1 MPLSPLARPAPQSA
15 RLGHYRPAP
24 LDGEYYA
31 SLFVHYAPP
40 DWPITRQMMDAL
52 LPAGWDVGTV
62 TQRPAV
68 LNPQGPAATLAEE
81 AQEPPAPAHPEL

>member
-1 MPLSPLARPAPQSA
+1 LQSA

-40 DWPITRQMMDAL
+40 SWPLTRADIDAQ
-52 LPAGWDVGTV
+52 LPSNWDQNTV
-62 TQRPAV
+62 VERPV
-68 LNPQGPAATLAEE
+68 VPQAQSATPQTAAEQPAERKAKEE
-81 AQEPPAPAHPEL
+81 L